1 MSELSKLLEVITEVK
16 NEMEKI
22 DPNIKERLSYLNES
36 LSESG
41 DIIVEE
47 ESKSMVWDYQSIP
60 IMPISELGWASL
72 ESNTKESEGSRRQLE
87 QFLNKIPGADLRTKL
102 LRLNKVM
109 TDPKAAMKLTSFGNS
124 QADKISSTL
133 AYLVFFKTLTSVVT
147 NFNAAS
153 AGFNFEA
160 FLAVLMGGT
169 QIPAA
174 GAKTIADITIPSGKG
189 DIPVSLKLYAE
200 KSLKAGGSYPAL
212 VSDLAKS
219 PGYMQYVAVAKSLEG
234 SATEREGELEFY
246 RYNLTYENIMN
257 VLYRSAGRD
266 NSELIRLPQSMITAS
281 KTAARAM
288 LKDDLPQI
296 PPLEETK
303 EKFEAA
309 LREIMKTDWGLDD
322 TEAAAAIDKV
332 NYGEDPRMF
341 KDPPHPGIG
350 ALKGMGSIPVQELAI
365 AIDSVESVRQATSA
379 LMPVP
384 GLTKMRLK
392 MIWSALQ
399 KANDIAREDSINAW
413 RKMTSFK
420 YGGAPV
426 YASAKDSMEFYNSQT
441 NVRQQ
446 RALLHTLGFR
456 SGGAQFELTKADIR
470 NVESLAAPYKVF
482 PSGQSE
488 VSIGKLEIGQAK
500 TQEIL
505 NEMVTSINE
514 SVFAIFSNVK
524 VMGDSLQTYFA
535 EAMEDDALA
544 EKAIEASQ
552 DIQVKTGELKDQ
564 T

>member
-1 MSELSKLLEVITEVK
+1 MSELNKLLEIITEVK

-22 DPNIKERLSYLNES
+22 DPNIKERLDYLNED

-72 ESNTKESEGSRRQLE
+72 ESNTKEAEGSRRQLE
-87 QFLNKIPGADLRTKL
+87 QFLSNIPGADLRTKL
-102 LRLNKVM
+102 QRLNKVM
-109 TDPKAAMKLTSFGNS
+109 TDPKAAMKLTSFGKS
-124 QADKISSTL
+124 QADKIASTL

-234 SATEREGELEFY
+234 SATGREGELEFY

-257 VLYRSAGRD
+257 VLYRSAPHD
-266 NSELIRLPQSMITAS
+266 NSELIRLPQSMIAAS

-296 PPLEETK
+296 PPLEETR

-309 LREIMKTDWGLDD
+309 LREIMKTEWGLDD
-322 TEAAAAIDKV
+322 TEATAVIDAV
-332 NYGEDPRMF
+332 NYGEDPRIF

-350 ALKGMGSIPVQELAI
+350 ALKGLASPPVKSLVLDIEALWGRSPGTPAPGSKEILK
-365 AIDSVESVRQATSA
+365 A
-379 LMPVP
+379 L
-384 GLTKMRLK
+384 
-392 MIWSALQ
+392 W
-399 KANDIAREDSINAW
+399 KANDIAREDSNNAW
-413 RKMTSFK
+413 RKMTSLK
-420 YGGAPV
+420 SGASER
-426 YASAKDSMEFYNSQT
+426 YASARDSMEFYNRQT
-441 NVRQQ
+441 GPRKQ

-456 SGGAQFELTKADIR
+456 AGGAQFELTKADIR

-482 PSGQSE
+482 ASGQNE

-505 NEMVTSINE
+505 NEMITSINE

-544 EKAIEASQ
+544 EKAIEASK